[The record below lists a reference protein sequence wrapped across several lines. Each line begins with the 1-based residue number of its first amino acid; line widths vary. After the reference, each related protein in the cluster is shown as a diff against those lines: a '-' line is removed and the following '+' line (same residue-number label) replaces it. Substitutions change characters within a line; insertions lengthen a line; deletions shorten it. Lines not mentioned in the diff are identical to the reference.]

1 MTPDMTLRKLL
12 LPFGID
18 APAIELQDMV
28 LDSREVAI
36 HKLFIAV
43 IGHTLDGRDFIPQA
57 ISLGA
62 KAILAET
69 RDQAQHGCMEMRE
82 QSLIVQFYGLGEK
95 LSALAAHFFHHPA
108 ERLQVAAVTGTN
120 GKTSIVQLIAQFSQA
135 LGLQA
140 GTIGT
145 LGAGLV
151 NKVTEGNNTTPDAIS
166 MHRLLWQMQ
175 TAGAELVA
183 LEASSH
189 ALVQH
194 RIASLKTDVA
204 VFTNL
209 TRDHLDYH
217 GDMSRYA
224 AAKRLLLEQP
234 GLRALVLNQE
244 ESESENWLMAA
255 RGRFE
260 LVFYGIGQAKHPQ
273 YPYLLAE
280 QVEYLPSGCR
290 IHLSSPLGSSVIDS
304 PLLGEFNV
312 LNLLAAMSAQLCFGR
327 ELADVAGA
335 VRGIST
341 VPGRL
346 EVFHRDDLP
355 TLVVDY
361 AHTPDALEQA
371 LKALRLH
378 TQGRLLCVFGCGGD
392 RDKGK
397 RPLMGRIAEQY
408 ADLAI
413 ITNDNS
419 RSEDPEAIALEIRA
433 GMQNAQ
439 SAVIE
444 LDRQSAIKLAMAKC
458 QAGDVILLAGKGH
471 ENYQIIGD
479 KKINYD
485 ERAFASSLI
494 KGTRA

>member
-1 MTPDMTLRKLL
+1 MIHDMTLRQLL

-18 APAIELQDMV
+18 APAIELTDMV
-28 LDSREVAI
+28 LDSRDVAI
-36 HKLFIAV
+36 HKLFVAL
-43 IGHTLDGRDFIPQA
+43 IGHKLDGRDFIPQA

-69 RDQAQHGCMEMRE
+69 TEASAHGVMEMRE
-82 QSLIVQFYGLGEK
+82 QSLIVQFYGLAEK
-95 LSALAAHFFHHPA
+95 LSALAAQFYAYPA
-108 ERLQVAAVTGTN
+108 EQLQVAAVTGTN
-120 GKTSIVQLIAQFSQA
+120 GKTSTVQLIAQLSQA
-135 LGLQA
+135 MGQTA

-145 LGAGLV
+145 LGAGLLGQV
-151 NKVTEGNNTTPDAIS
+151 QEGTNTTPDAIS
-166 MHRLLWQMQ
+166 MHRLLRQMQ
-175 TAGAELVA
+175 EKGAGLVA

-194 RIASLKTDVA
+194 RIASVKTDVA

-224 AAKRLLLEQP
+224 AAKRLLLEQK
-234 GLRALVLNQE
+234 GLKTAVLNQHE
-244 ESESENWLMAA
+244 GESENWLAQA
-255 RGRFE
+255 RGRMDI
-260 LVFYGIGQAKHPQ
+260 VFYGMQQAIYPEQ
-273 YPYLLAE
+273 PYLLASAVNY
-280 QVEYLPSGCR
+280 QPDGCQ
-290 IHLSSPLGSSVIDS
+290 ISIISSWGEVQIQS
-304 PLLGEFNV
+304 PLLGQFNV
-312 LNLLAAMSAQLCFGR
+312 LNLLAAMAVQLSFGHS
-327 ELADVAGA
+327 LQKVANA
-335 VRGIST
+335 VQHIST

-346 EVFHRDDLP
+346 EVFHQPNLP

-397 RPLMGRIAEQY
+397 RPLMGKIAEQL

-419 RSEDPEAIALEIRA
+419 RSEQPLAIARDIQA
-433 GMQNAQ
+433 GMQHQ
-439 SAVIE
+439 ESALIE
-444 LDRQSAIKLAMAKC
+444 LDRQAAIRLAMSEC

-471 ENYQIIGD
+471 ENYQIIGNN
-479 KKINYD
+479 KINYD
-485 ERAFASSLI
+485 ERAFASALI
-494 KGTRA
+494 KGTSA

>member
-1 MTPDMTLRKLL
+1 MTPDMTLRQLL
-12 LPFGID
+12 MPLGID

-36 HKLFIAV
+36 HKLFVAV
-43 IGHTLDGRDFIPQA
+43 IGHNLDGRDFIPQA

-69 RDQAQHGCMEMRE
+69 RDMSAHGSMEMRE
-82 QSLIVQFYGLGEK
+82 QSLIVQFYALSEK
-95 LSALAAHFFHHPA
+95 LSALAAQFFAYPA
-108 ERLQVAAVTGTN
+108 EQLQIAAVTGTN
-120 GKTSIVQLIAQFSQA
+120 GKTSTAQLIAQLSQA
-135 LGLQA
+135 MGQTA

-145 LGAGLV
+145 LGAGLLDHI
-151 NKVTEGNNTTPDAIS
+151 TEGTNTTPDAIS
-166 MHRLLWQMQ
+166 MHRLLRQMQ
-175 TAGAELVA
+175 DAGAGLVA

-194 RIASLKTDVA
+194 RIANLKTDVA

-234 GLRALVLNQE
+234 GLRTIVLNQE
-244 ESESENWLMAA
+244 ESESENWLAA
-255 RGRFE
+255 SRGRFE
-260 LVFYGIGQAKHPQ
+260 VVFYGLGQAKYPTQ
-273 YPYLLAE
+273 PYLLAN

-290 IHLSSPLGSSVIDS
+290 IQLKSSFGEAWVDS

-312 LNLLAAMSAQLCFGR
+312 LNLVAALSVQLGFGR
-327 ELADVAGA
+327 PLSELADA
-335 VRGIST
+335 VSCIRT

-346 EVFHRDDLP
+346 EVFHREDLP

-378 TQGRLLCVFGCGGD
+378 TQGRLVCVFGCGGD

-397 RPLMGRIAEQY
+397 RPLMGRIAEQH
-408 ADLAI
+408 ADVAI

-419 RSEDPEAIALEIRA
+419 RSEDPQQIACDIQA
-433 GMQNAQ
+433 GMQDPA
-439 SAVIE
+439 AALID
-444 LDRQSAIKLAMAKC
+444 LDRQSAIRLALAKC

-471 ENYQIIGD
+471 ENYQIIGNT
-479 KKINYD
+479 KINYD

-494 KGTRA
+494 KGTSA